1 MFKKSVFG
9 WFLAL
14 ALALVATVGAFAATS
29 NEGTPPPDPIAR
41 PARHIG
47 QVTAVGDNTFT
58 LKLLDGKT
66 VQIAVDDDTRFR
78 KAGGGEASFADI
90 TVGRWVAGAVKPPQ
104 EGEEGVLHARVVIIL
119 PEDFDPAR
127 LKNIHRYPGKVSTVG
142 NDSLTIQT
150 RDGQSLT
157 FAVTD
162 QTRFRSRDGAVK
174 GLDDLKP
181 EMPVLVIA
189 KDDNGQLT
197 ALAILAGEPDR
208 RGERHIGKVT
218 AVGNDSLTIQTRDG
232 QSLTFAVTDQT
243 RFRSR
248 DGAVKGLDDLKPE
261 MPVLVIAKDDN
272 GQLTALA
279 VFAGEPERRGERH
292 IGKVTAVGNDSLT
305 IQTRDGQSLTFAV
318 TDQTRF
324 RSRDGAVKGLDDL
337 KPEMPVLVIAKDDNG
352 QLTALAVFAGRPP
365 QPGIMPERPG
375 WPGRPGDQPPAA
387 APRG

>member
-104 EGEEGVLHARVVIIL
+104 EGEEGVLHARLVVIL

-127 LKNIHRYPGKVSTVG
+127 LKNIHRYPGKVTAVDS
-142 NDSLTIQT
+142 DSLTIETRDGQSLTFTVTDKTRFRSRDGAVKSLDDLKPDMFVLVIAKDDNGQRIALAVFAGKPERRGERHTGKVTAVGSDSLTIET

-174 GLDDLKP
+174 SLDDLKP
-181 EMPVLVIA
+181 DTFVLVIA
-189 KDDNGQLT
+189 KDD
-197 ALAILAGEPDR
+197 
-208 RGERHIGKVT
+208 
-218 AVGNDSLTIQTRDG
+218 DG
-232 QSLTFAVTDQT
+232 Q
-243 RFRSR
+243 R
-248 DGAVKGLDDLKPE
+248 
-261 MPVLVIAKDDN
+261 I
-272 GQLTALA
+272 
-279 VFAGEPERRGERH
+279 
-292 IGKVTAVGNDSLT
+292 
-305 IQTRDGQSLTFAV
+305 
-318 TDQTRF
+318 
-324 RSRDGAVKGLDDL
+324 
-337 KPEMPVLVIAKDDNG
+337 
-352 QLTALAVFAGRPP
+352 ALAVFAGRPP
-365 QPGIMPERPG
+365 QPGTMPERPA
-375 WPGRPGDQPPAA
+375 WPGHPGDQPPSA